1 MIFTLM
7 VYFNTDWLFVLAGSR
22 RDEGVFVASG
32 DDCEGDEDVLSGME
46 ASYFTEGQFDPNIF
60 EMEGLEVGGNTTE
73 VNLVNTLMKIKYFL
87 MESMKYKYF

>member
-1 MIFTLM
+1 M
-7 VYFNTDWLFVLAGSR
+7 VCVNTDLFSLLAGSR

-46 ASYFTEGQFDPNIF
+46 ASYFTEDQFDPNIF

-73 VNLVNTLMKIKYFL
+73 VNLVNMPVKMT
-87 MESMKYKYF
+87 